1 MNLEWDSL
9 QRRMA
14 QDAALEKF
22 EAAAAEL
29 EAAKVEYCEA
39 MAAWEY
45 RFNLAML
52 CARLSSRQN

>member
-1 MNLEWDSL
+1 
-9 QRRMA
+9 MA